1 MSDRAADLIS
11 RAHEAHVVVAGGG
24 VAGLVAALECAK
36 VGIRVTV
43 IEASDRLGGSIRTD
57 EIDGLAV
64 DLVADGFALGAP
76 ALDTLIDEL
85 GLRDAVEPAAGDAIA
100 VAVGSPDALR
110 VARVP
115 VGLAGIPANPWSDD
129 ARRIIGWRGA
139 WRAYLDRLRPP
150 LTIGREQSLG
160 ALVRTR
166 MGVRVRDRLV
176 APLAFGRF
184 GVAVDDVDAD
194 LAVPGLSTALTRAGS
209 LAGAISQLLPDG
221 PAPSRA
227 TLRGGMGRLVDA
239 LAGRL
244 ADLEVEIRTGARVA
258 GLHRD
263 DVGWTVRIEN
273 AAPDAAASTPDADSV
288 AQASDPDA
296 IGAPD
301 PEATPTGVPDADS
314 RATPASAPDATVA
327 PDPDAT
333 PTGQVIADVVIIATD
348 GDAAAS
354 LLASAGISVA
364 APASRQRDVVTLVVD
379 APAATAT
386 ATATATAVAP
396 TSSAPSNASPATTSA
411 APATVY
417 AAPAIASAA
426 SGIRAAAVEDA
437 TASWPHLAAAAGPRR
452 ILRVQL
458 EAPADPSRP
467 GPFPPSAPASDGAQ
481 RAHSATTGALANTTS
496 PSPTSTRPTPPELV
510 AQARRAAS
518 ALLGAEVG
526 EPRAAAHR
534 RVMLAPPASVI
545 GHAERTAAARAAIAG
560 RGGLV
565 AVGAWLAGGGI
576 APIVADTVDE
586 VEKVRAR
593 ILFGRE

>member
-1 MSDRAADLIS
+1 MSDRASDLIS

-43 IEASDRLGGSIRTD
+43 IEASDRLGGSIRTE

-110 VARVP
+110 VARLP

-184 GVAVDDVDAD
+184 GVDVDDVDAD
-194 LAVPGLSTALTRAGS
+194 LAVPGLSAALTRAGS

-273 AAPDAAASTPDADSV
+273 AAPDAAASAPDADSV

-296 IGAPD
+296 
-301 PEATPTGVPDADS
+301 TG
-314 RATPASAPDATVA
+314 A

-354 LLASAGISVA
+354 LLSSAGISVA
-364 APASRQRDVVTLVVD
+364 APASRQRDVVTLIVD
-379 APAATAT
+379 APV

-396 TSSAPSNASPATTSA
+396 TSSAPSNASPATASV

-417 AAPAIASAA
+417 ATPAIASAA
-426 SGIRAAAVEDA
+426 SGIRAAAVDDA

-458 EAPADPSRP
+458 EAPTDPSRP
-467 GPFPPSAPASDGAQ
+467 GPFPPSAPAADGAQ

-496 PSPTSTRPTPPELV
+496 PSPSPARPELV

-534 RVMLAPPASVI
+534 RVVLAPPASVI

-560 RGGLV
+560 REGLV

-576 APIVADTVDE
+576 APIVADTLDE

>member
-1 MSDRAADLIS
+1 MSDRASDLIS

-43 IEASDRLGGSIRTD
+43 IEASDRLGGSIRT
-57 EIDGLAV
+57 EEVDGLAV

-110 VARVP
+110 VARLP

-184 GVAVDDVDAD
+184 GVDVDDVDAD

-263 DVGWTVRIEN
+263 DGGWTVRIEN
-273 AAPDAAASTPDADSV
+273 AAPDAAASAPDADSV

-296 IGAPD
+296 
-301 PEATPTGVPDADS
+301 TG
-314 RATPASAPDATVA
+314 A

-364 APASRQRDVVTLVVD
+364 APASRQRDVVTLIVD
-379 APAATAT
+379 APV

-396 TSSAPSNASPATTSA
+396 TSSAPSNASPATTSV

-426 SGIRAAAVEDA
+426 SGIRAAAVDDA
-437 TASWPHLAAAAGPRR
+437 TASWPHLAAAAEPRR

-458 EAPADPSRP
+458 EAPTDPPRP
-467 GPFPPSAPASDGAQ
+467 GPFPPSAPAADGAQ

-496 PSPTSTRPTPPELV
+496 PSPSPARPELV

-534 RVMLAPPASVI
+534 RVVLAPPASVI

-560 RGGLV
+560 REGLV

-576 APIVADTVDE
+576 APIVADTLDE

>member
-1 MSDRAADLIS
+1 MSDRASDLIS

-43 IEASDRLGGSIRTD
+43 IEASDRLGGSIRT
-57 EIDGLAV
+57 EEVDGLAV

-110 VARVP
+110 VARLP

-184 GVAVDDVDAD
+184 GVDVDDVDAD

-263 DVGWTVRIEN
+263 DGGWTVRIEN
-273 AAPDAAASTPDADSV
+273 AAPDAAASAPDADSV

-296 IGAPD
+296 
-301 PEATPTGVPDADS
+301 TG
-314 RATPASAPDATVA
+314 A

-364 APASRQRDVVTLVVD
+364 APASRQRDVVTLIVD
-379 APAATAT
+379 APV

-396 TSSAPSNASPATTSA
+396 TSSAPSNASPATTSV

-426 SGIRAAAVEDA
+426 SGIRAAAVDDA

-458 EAPADPSRP
+458 EAPTDPPRP
-467 GPFPPSAPASDGAQ
+467 GPFPPSAPAADGAQ

-496 PSPTSTRPTPPELV
+496 PSPSPARPELV

-534 RVMLAPPASVI
+534 RVVLAPPASVI

-560 RGGLV
+560 REGLV

-576 APIVADTVDE
+576 APIVADTLDE

>member
-1 MSDRAADLIS
+1 MSDRASDLIS

-43 IEASDRLGGSIRTD
+43 IEASDRLGGSIRTE

-110 VARVP
+110 VARLP

-184 GVAVDDVDAD
+184 GVDVDDVDAD

-263 DVGWTVRIEN
+263 DGGWTVRIEN
-273 AAPDAAASTPDADSV
+273 AAPDAAASAPDADSV

-296 IGAPD
+296 
-301 PEATPTGVPDADS
+301 TG
-314 RATPASAPDATVA
+314 A

-364 APASRQRDVVTLVVD
+364 APASRQRDVVTLIVD
-379 APAATAT
+379 APV

-396 TSSAPSNASPATTSA
+396 TSSAPSNASPATASV

-417 AAPAIASAA
+417 ATPAIASAA
-426 SGIRAAAVEDA
+426 SGIRAAAVDDA

-458 EAPADPSRP
+458 EAPTDPPRP
-467 GPFPPSAPASDGAQ
+467 GPFPPSAPAADGAQ

-496 PSPTSTRPTPPELV
+496 PSPSPARPELV

-518 ALLGAEVG
+518 ALLGTEVG

-534 RVMLAPPASVI
+534 RVVLAPPASVI

-560 RGGLV
+560 REGLV

-576 APIVADTVDE
+576 APIVADTLDE

>member
-1 MSDRAADLIS
+1 MSDRASDLIS

-43 IEASDRLGGSIRTD
+43 IEASDRLGGSIRT
-57 EIDGLAV
+57 EEVDGLAV

-110 VARVP
+110 VARLP

-184 GVAVDDVDAD
+184 GVDVDDVDAD

-263 DVGWTVRIEN
+263 DGGWTVRIEN
-273 AAPDAAASTPDADSV
+273 AAPDAAASAPDADSV

-296 IGAPD
+296 
-301 PEATPTGVPDADS
+301 TG
-314 RATPASAPDATVA
+314 A

-364 APASRQRDVVTLVVD
+364 APASRQRDVVTLIVD
-379 APAATAT
+379 APV

-396 TSSAPSNASPATTSA
+396 TSSAPSNASPATTSV

-426 SGIRAAAVEDA
+426 SGIRAAAVDDA

-458 EAPADPSRP
+458 EAPTDPPRP
-467 GPFPPSAPASDGAQ
+467 GPFPAECARCG
-481 RAHSATTGALANTTS
+481 RCTTGALGDNGR
-496 PSPTSTRPTPPELV
+496 TREHHQPQPQPQPRATR
-510 AQARRAAS
+510 ARGAGAARR
-518 ALLGAEVG
+518 V
-526 EPRAAAHR
+526 RAAR
-534 RVMLAPPASVI
+534 C
-545 GHAERTAAARAAIAG
+545 
-560 RGGLV
+560 RGG
-565 AVGAWLAGGGI
+565 GAAGGGASAGGAR
-576 APIVADTVDE
+576 APGIRHRPRRADGSGARRDRRTRGPRGRRRVARRRRNRPHRRRHRRRGREGARAHSVRPRVAD
-586 VEKVRAR
+586 RR
-593 ILFGRE
+593 RRG

>member
-1 MSDRAADLIS
+1 MSDRASDLIS

-43 IEASDRLGGSIRTD
+43 IEASDRLGGSIRTE

-110 VARVP
+110 VARLP

-184 GVAVDDVDAD
+184 GVDVDDVDAD

-273 AAPDAAASTPDADSV
+273 AAPDAAASAPDADSV

-296 IGAPD
+296 
-301 PEATPTGVPDADS
+301 TG
-314 RATPASAPDATVA
+314 A

-333 PTGQVIADVVIIATD
+333 PSGQVIADVVIIATD

-354 LLASAGISVA
+354 LLSSAGISVA
-364 APASRQRDVVTLVVD
+364 APASRQRDVVTLIVD
-379 APAATAT
+379 APV

-396 TSSAPSNASPATTSA
+396 TSSAPSNASPATASV

-417 AAPAIASAA
+417 ATPAIASAA
-426 SGIRAAAVEDA
+426 SGIRAAAVDDA

-458 EAPADPSRP
+458 EAPTDPSRP
-467 GPFPPSAPASDGAQ
+467 GPFPPSAPAADGAQ

-496 PSPTSTRPTPPELV
+496 PSPSPARPELV

-518 ALLGAEVG
+518 ALLGTEVG

-534 RVMLAPPASVI
+534 RVVLAPPASVI

-560 RGGLV
+560 REGLV

>member
-1 MSDRAADLIS
+1 MSDRASDLIS

-43 IEASDRLGGSIRTD
+43 IEASDRLGGSIRTE

-110 VARVP
+110 VARLP

-184 GVAVDDVDAD
+184 GVDVDDVDAD

-273 AAPDAAASTPDADSV
+273 AAPDAAASAPDADSV

-296 IGAPD
+296 
-301 PEATPTGVPDADS
+301 TG
-314 RATPASAPDATVA
+314 A

-364 APASRQRDVVTLVVD
+364 APASRQRDVVTLIVD
-379 APAATAT
+379 APV

-396 TSSAPSNASPATTSA
+396 TSSAPSNASPATTSV

-426 SGIRAAAVEDA
+426 SGIRAAAVDDA

-458 EAPADPSRP
+458 EAPTDPPRP
-467 GPFPPSAPASDGAQ
+467 GPFPPSAPAADGAQ

-496 PSPTSTRPTPPELV
+496 PSPSPARPELV

-518 ALLGAEVG
+518 ALLGTEVG

-534 RVMLAPPASVI
+534 RVVLAPPASVI

-560 RGGLV
+560 REGLV

>member
-1 MSDRAADLIS
+1 MSDRASDLIS

-43 IEASDRLGGSIRTD
+43 IEASDRLGGSIRTE

-110 VARVP
+110 VARLP

-184 GVAVDDVDAD
+184 GVDVDDVDAD
-194 LAVPGLSTALTRAGS
+194 LAVPGLSPALTRAGS

-273 AAPDAAASTPDADSV
+273 AAPDAAASAPDADSV

-296 IGAPD
+296 TGAPD
-301 PEATPTGVPDADS
+301 AAASAADADS
-314 RATPASAPDATVA
+314 RATPASAPGALSARDS
-327 PDPDAT
+327 DAT
-333 PTGQVIADVVIIATD
+333 PTGQIIADVVIIATD

-379 APAATAT
+379 APAAIA
-386 ATATATAVAP
+386 AAAATATAVAP

-458 EAPADPSRP
+458 EAPTDPSRP
-467 GPFPPSAPASDGAQ
+467 GPFPPSAPTSDGAQ

-496 PSPTSTRPTPPELV
+496 PSPSPSTSPPELV

-534 RVMLAPPASVI
+534 RVVLAPPASVI

-560 RGGLV
+560 REGLV

>member
-43 IEASDRLGGSIRTD
+43 IEASDRLGGSIRTE

-110 VARVP
+110 VARLP

-184 GVAVDDVDAD
+184 GVDVDDVDAD

-273 AAPDAAASTPDADSV
+273 AAPDAAASAPDADSV

-296 IGAPD
+296 
-301 PEATPTGVPDADS
+301 TG
-314 RATPASAPDATVA
+314 A

-333 PTGQVIADVVIIATD
+333 PTGQIIADVVIIATD

-379 APAATAT
+379 APVATAT

-437 TASWPHLAAAAGPRR
+437 TASWPHLAATAGPRR

-458 EAPADPSRP
+458 EAPTDPSRP
-467 GPFPPSAPASDGAQ
+467 GPFPPSAPTSDGAQ

-496 PSPTSTRPTPPELV
+496 PSPSPSPSTSPPELV

-534 RVMLAPPASVI
+534 RVVLAPPASVI

-560 RGGLV
+560 REGLV

>member
-43 IEASDRLGGSIRTD
+43 IEASDRLGGSIRTE

-110 VARVP
+110 VARLP

-184 GVAVDDVDAD
+184 GVDVDGVDAD

-263 DVGWTVRIEN
+263 DGGWTVRIEN
-273 AAPDAAASTPDADSV
+273 AAPDAAASAPDADSV

-296 IGAPD
+296 
-301 PEATPTGVPDADS
+301 TG
-314 RATPASAPDATVA
+314 A

-364 APASRQRDVVTLVVD
+364 APASRQRDVVTLIVD
-379 APAATAT
+379 TPV

-396 TSSAPSNASPATTSA
+396 TSSAPSNASPATTSV

-417 AAPAIASAA
+417 ATPAIASAA
-426 SGIRAAAVEDA
+426 SGIRAAAVDDA
-437 TASWPHLAAAAGPRR
+437 TATWPHLAAAAGPRR

-458 EAPADPSRP
+458 EAPTDPPRP
-467 GPFPPSAPASDGAQ
+467 GPFPPSAPAADGAQ

-496 PSPTSTRPTPPELV
+496 PSPSPARPELV

-534 RVMLAPPASVI
+534 RVVLAPPASVI

-560 RGGLV
+560 REGLV

-576 APIVADTVDE
+576 APIVADTLDE

>member
-1 MSDRAADLIS
+1 MSDRASDLIS

-43 IEASDRLGGSIRTD
+43 IEASDRLGGSIRTE

-110 VARVP
+110 VARLP

-184 GVAVDDVDAD
+184 GVDVDDVDAD

-273 AAPDAAASTPDADSV
+273 AAPDAAASAPDADSV

-296 IGAPD
+296 
-301 PEATPTGVPDADS
+301 TG
-314 RATPASAPDATVA
+314 A

-354 LLASAGISVA
+354 LLASAGISFA
-364 APASRQRDVVTLVVD
+364 APASPQRDVVTLIVD
-379 APAATAT
+379 APV

-396 TSSAPSNASPATTSA
+396 TSSAPSNASPATASV

-417 AAPAIASAA
+417 ATPAIASAA
-426 SGIRAAAVEDA
+426 SGIRAAAVDDA

-458 EAPADPSRP
+458 EAPTDPSRP
-467 GPFPPSAPASDGAQ
+467 GPFPPSAPAADGAQ
-481 RAHSATTGALANTTS
+481 RAHSATTGALANTPS
-496 PSPTSTRPTPPELV
+496 PSISPTPPELV

-534 RVMLAPPASVI
+534 RVVLAPPASVI

-560 RGGLV
+560 REGLV

>member
-1 MSDRAADLIS
+1 MSDRASDLIS

-43 IEASDRLGGSIRTD
+43 IEASDRLGGSIRT
-57 EIDGLAV
+57 EEVDGLAV

-110 VARVP
+110 VARLP

-184 GVAVDDVDAD
+184 GVDVDDVDAD

-263 DVGWTVRIEN
+263 DGGWTVRIEN
-273 AAPDAAASTPDADSV
+273 AAPDAAASAPDADSV

-296 IGAPD
+296 
-301 PEATPTGVPDADS
+301 TG
-314 RATPASAPDATVA
+314 A

-364 APASRQRDVVTLVVD
+364 APASRQRDVVTLIVD
-379 APAATAT
+379 APV

-396 TSSAPSNASPATTSA
+396 TSSAPSNASPATTSV

-426 SGIRAAAVEDA
+426 SGIRAAAVDDA

-458 EAPADPSRP
+458 EAPTDPPRP
-467 GPFPPSAPASDGAQ
+467 GPFPPSAPAADGAQ

-496 PSPTSTRPTPPELV
+496 PSPSPSPARPELV

-534 RVMLAPPASVI
+534 RVVLAPPASVI

-560 RGGLV
+560 REGLV

>member
-43 IEASDRLGGSIRTD
+43 IEASDRLGGSIRTE

-110 VARVP
+110 VARLP

-417 AAPAIASAA
+417 
-426 SGIRAAAVEDA
+426 
-437 TASWPHLAAAAGPRR
+437 
-452 ILRVQL
+452 
-458 EAPADPSRP
+458 
-467 GPFPPSAPASDGAQ
+467 
-481 RAHSATTGALANTTS
+481 
-496 PSPTSTRPTPPELV
+496 
-510 AQARRAAS
+510 
-518 ALLGAEVG
+518 
-526 EPRAAAHR
+526 
-534 RVMLAPPASVI
+534 
-545 GHAERTAAARAAIAG
+545 
-560 RGGLV
+560 
-565 AVGAWLAGGGI
+565 
-576 APIVADTVDE
+576 
-586 VEKVRAR
+586 
-593 ILFGRE
+593 

>member
-1 MSDRAADLIS
+1 MSDRASDLIS

-43 IEASDRLGGSIRTD
+43 IEASDRLGGSIRTE

-110 VARVP
+110 VARLP

-184 GVAVDDVDAD
+184 GVDVDDVDAD

-273 AAPDAAASTPDADSV
+273 AAPDAAASAPDADSV

-296 IGAPD
+296 
-301 PEATPTGVPDADS
+301 TG
-314 RATPASAPDATVA
+314 A

-333 PTGQVIADVVIIATD
+333 PSGQVIADVVIIATD

-364 APASRQRDVVTLVVD
+364 APASPQRDVVTLIVD
-379 APAATAT
+379 APV

-396 TSSAPSNASPATTSA
+396 TSSAPSNASPATASV

-417 AAPAIASAA
+417 ATPAIASAA
-426 SGIRAAAVEDA
+426 SGIRAAAVDDA

-458 EAPADPSRP
+458 EAPTDPSRP
-467 GPFPPSAPASDGAQ
+467 GPFPPSAPAADGAQ

-496 PSPTSTRPTPPELV
+496 PSPSPARPELV

-518 ALLGAEVG
+518 ALLGTEVG

-534 RVMLAPPASVI
+534 RVVLAPPASVI

-560 RGGLV
+560 REGLV

-576 APIVADTVDE
+576 APIVADTLDE

>member
-1 MSDRAADLIS
+1 MSDRASDLIS

-43 IEASDRLGGSIRTD
+43 IEASDRLGGSIRT
-57 EIDGLAV
+57 EEVDGLAV

-110 VARVP
+110 VARLP

-184 GVAVDDVDAD
+184 GVDVDDVDAD

-263 DVGWTVRIEN
+263 DGGWTVRIEN
-273 AAPDAAASTPDADSV
+273 AAPDAAASAPDADSV

-296 IGAPD
+296 
-301 PEATPTGVPDADS
+301 TG
-314 RATPASAPDATVA
+314 A

-364 APASRQRDVVTLVVD
+364 APASRQRDVVTLIVD
-379 APAATAT
+379 APV

-396 TSSAPSNASPATTSA
+396 TSSAPSNASPATTSV

-426 SGIRAAAVEDA
+426 SGIRAAAVDDA

-458 EAPADPSRP
+458 EAPTDPPRP
-467 GPFPPSAPASDGAQ
+467 GPFPPSAPAADGAQ

-496 PSPTSTRPTPPELV
+496 PSPSPARPELV

-518 ALLGAEVG
+518 ALLGTEVG

-534 RVMLAPPASVI
+534 RVVLAPPASVI

-560 RGGLV
+560 REGLV

>member
-43 IEASDRLGGSIRTD
+43 IEASDRLGGSIRTE

-110 VARVP
+110 VARLP

-184 GVAVDDVDAD
+184 GVDVDDVDAD

-263 DVGWTVRIEN
+263 DAGWTVRIEN
-273 AAPDAAASTPDADSV
+273 AAPDAAASAPDADSV

-296 IGAPD
+296 TGAPD
-301 PEATPTGVPDADS
+301 AAASAPDADS
-314 RATPASAPDATVA
+314 RATPASAPGALSARDS
-327 PDPDAT
+327 DAT
-333 PTGQVIADVVIIATD
+333 PTGQIIADVVIIATD

-379 APAATAT
+379 APVATAT

-458 EAPADPSRP
+458 EAPTDPSRP
-467 GPFPPSAPASDGAQ
+467 GPFPPSARAADGAQ

-496 PSPTSTRPTPPELV
+496 PSPSPSTSPPELV

-534 RVMLAPPASVI
+534 RVVLAPPASVI

-560 RGGLV
+560 REGLV

>member
-1 MSDRAADLIS
+1 VGEDEGVSDRASDLIS

-43 IEASDRLGGSIRTD
+43 IEASDRLGGSIRTE

-110 VARVP
+110 VARLP

-184 GVAVDDVDAD
+184 GVDVDDADAD

-227 TLRGGMGRLVDA
+227 TLRGGMGRLVHA

-263 DVGWTVRIEN
+263 DAGWTVRIEN
-273 AAPDAAASTPDADSV
+273 AAPDAAASAPDADSV
-288 AQASDPDA
+288 ARASDPDA
-296 IGAPD
+296 
-301 PEATPTGVPDADS
+301 TG
-314 RATPASAPDATVA
+314 A

-386 ATATATAVAP
+386 ATAP
-396 TSSAPSNASPATTSA
+396 TSA

-417 AAPAIASAA
+417 AAPAIAAAA
-426 SGIRAAAVEDA
+426 SGIRAAAVDDA

-458 EAPADPSRP
+458 EAPTDPSRP
-467 GPFPPSAPASDGAQ
+467 GPFPPSAPAADGAE
-481 RAHSATTGALANTTS
+481 RAHSATTGALANTTRPAPS
-496 PSPTSTRPTPPELV
+496 PSPTPPELV
-510 AQARRAAS
+510 AQARRVAS

-534 RVMLAPPASVI
+534 RVVLAPPASVI
-545 GHAERTAAARAAIAG
+545 AHAERTAAARAAIG
-560 RGGLV
+560 EHEGLA
-565 AVGAWLAGGGI
+565 AVGAWLSGAGI
-576 APIVADTVDE
+576 APVVADTVDE
-586 VEKVRAR
+586 VEKIRAR
-593 ILFGRE
+593 ILFGR

>member
-1 MSDRAADLIS
+1 MSDRTSDLIS

-43 IEASDRLGGSIRTD
+43 IEASDRLGGSIRTE

-110 VARVP
+110 VARLP

-184 GVAVDDVDAD
+184 GVDVDDVDAD

-273 AAPDAAASTPDADSV
+273 AAPDAAASAPDADSV

-296 IGAPD
+296 
-301 PEATPTGVPDADS
+301 TG
-314 RATPASAPDATVA
+314 A

-379 APAATAT
+379 APAATAA

-396 TSSAPSNASPATTSA
+396 TSSAPSNASPATTSV

-458 EAPADPSRP
+458 EAPTDPSRP
-467 GPFPPSAPASDGAQ
+467 GPFPPSAPAADGAQ

-496 PSPTSTRPTPPELV
+496 PSPSPARPELV

-534 RVMLAPPASVI
+534 RVVLAPPASVI

-560 RGGLV
+560 REGLV

>member
-1 MSDRAADLIS
+1 MSDRASDLIS

-24 VAGLVAALECAK
+24 IAGLVAALECAK

-43 IEASDRLGGSIRTD
+43 LEASDRVGGSIRT
-57 EIDGLAV
+57 EVLDGLAV
-64 DLVADGFALGAP
+64 DLVADGFAPGAP
-76 ALDTLIDEL
+76 ALDALIDEL

-110 VARVP
+110 VARLP

-184 GVAVDDVDAD
+184 GVDVDDADAD

-263 DVGWTVRIEN
+263 DAGWTVRIEN
-273 AAPDAAASTPDADSV
+273 AAPDAAASAPDADSV

-296 IGAPD
+296 
-301 PEATPTGVPDADS
+301 TG
-314 RATPASAPDATVA
+314 A

-364 APASRQRDVVTLVVD
+364 APASRQRDVVTLIVD
-379 APAATAT
+379 APV

-396 TSSAPSNASPATTSA
+396 TSSAPSNASPATTSV

-426 SGIRAAAVEDA
+426 SGIRAAAVDDA

-458 EAPADPSRP
+458 EAPTDPPRP
-467 GPFPPSAPASDGAQ
+467 GPFPPSAPAADGAQ

-496 PSPTSTRPTPPELV
+496 PSPSPARPELV

-534 RVMLAPPASVI
+534 RVVLAPPASVI

-560 RGGLV
+560 REGLV

-576 APIVADTVDE
+576 APIVADTLDE

>member
-1 MSDRAADLIS
+1 MSDRASDLIS

-43 IEASDRLGGSIRTD
+43 IEASDRLGGSIRT
-57 EIDGLAV
+57 EEVDGLAV

-110 VARVP
+110 VARLP

-184 GVAVDDVDAD
+184 GVDVDDVDAD

-263 DVGWTVRIEN
+263 DGGWTVRIEN
-273 AAPDAAASTPDADSV
+273 AAPDAAASAPDADSV

-296 IGAPD
+296 
-301 PEATPTGVPDADS
+301 TG
-314 RATPASAPDATVA
+314 A

-364 APASRQRDVVTLVVD
+364 APASRQRDVVTLIVD
-379 APAATAT
+379 APV

-396 TSSAPSNASPATTSA
+396 TSSAPSNASPATTSV

-426 SGIRAAAVEDA
+426 SGIRAAAVDDA

-458 EAPADPSRP
+458 EAPTDPPRP
-467 GPFPPSAPASDGAQ
+467 GPFPPSAPAADGAQ

-496 PSPTSTRPTPPELV
+496 PSPSPARPELV

-534 RVMLAPPASVI
+534 RVVLAPPASVI

-560 RGGLV
+560 REGLV

>member
-1 MSDRAADLIS
+1 MSDHAADLIS

-43 IEASDRLGGSIRTD
+43 IEASDRLGGSIRTE

-110 VARVP
+110 VARLP

-184 GVAVDDVDAD
+184 GVDVDDADAD

-227 TLRGGMGRLVDA
+227 TLRGGMGRLVHA

-263 DVGWTVRIEN
+263 DAGWTVRIEN
-273 AAPDAAASTPDADSV
+273 AAPDAAASAPDADSV
-288 AQASDPDA
+288 ARASDPDA
-296 IGAPD
+296 
-301 PEATPTGVPDADS
+301 TG
-314 RATPASAPDATVA
+314 A

-386 ATATATAVAP
+386 ATAP
-396 TSSAPSNASPATTSA
+396 TSA

-417 AAPAIASAA
+417 AAPAIAAAA
-426 SGIRAAAVEDA
+426 SGIRAAAVDDA

-458 EAPADPSRP
+458 EAPTDPSRP
-467 GPFPPSAPASDGAQ
+467 GPFPPSAPAADGAE

-496 PSPTSTRPTPPELV
+496 PAPSPSPTPPELV

-534 RVMLAPPASVI
+534 RAVLAPPASVI
-545 GHAERTAAARAAIAG
+545 GHAERTAAARAAIG
-560 RGGLV
+560 EHEGLA
-565 AVGAWLAGGGI
+565 AVGAWLSGGGI
-576 APIVADTVDE
+576 APVVADTVDE

-593 ILFGRE
+593 ILFGR

>member
-1 MSDRAADLIS
+1 MSDRASDLIS

-43 IEASDRLGGSIRTD
+43 IEASDRLGGSIRTE

-110 VARVP
+110 VARLP

-184 GVAVDDVDAD
+184 GVDVDDVDAD

-273 AAPDAAASTPDADSV
+273 AAPDAAASAPDADSV

-296 IGAPD
+296 
-301 PEATPTGVPDADS
+301 TG
-314 RATPASAPDATVA
+314 A

-354 LLASAGISVA
+354 LLASAGISFA
-364 APASRQRDVVTLVVD
+364 APASPQRDVVTLIVD
-379 APAATAT
+379 APV

-396 TSSAPSNASPATTSA
+396 TSSAPSNASPATASV

-426 SGIRAAAVEDA
+426 SGIRAAAVDDA

-458 EAPADPSRP
+458 EAPTDPPRP
-467 GPFPPSAPASDGAQ
+467 GPFPPSAPAADGAQ

-496 PSPTSTRPTPPELV
+496 PSPSPARPELV

-534 RVMLAPPASVI
+534 RVVLAPPASVI

-560 RGGLV
+560 REGLV

-576 APIVADTVDE
+576 APIVADTLDE

>member
-1 MSDRAADLIS
+1 MSDRASDLIS

-24 VAGLVAALECAK
+24 IAGLVAALECAK

-43 IEASDRLGGSIRTD
+43 LEASDRVGGSIRT
-57 EIDGLAV
+57 EVLDGLAV
-64 DLVADGFALGAP
+64 DLVADGFAPGAP
-76 ALDTLIDEL
+76 ALDALIDEL

-110 VARVP
+110 VARLP

-184 GVAVDDVDAD
+184 GVDVDDVDAD

-273 AAPDAAASTPDADSV
+273 AAPDAAASAPDADSV

-296 IGAPD
+296 
-301 PEATPTGVPDADS
+301 TG
-314 RATPASAPDATVA
+314 A

-333 PTGQVIADVVIIATD
+333 PSGQVIADVVIIATD

-364 APASRQRDVVTLVVD
+364 APASPQRDVVTLIVD
-379 APAATAT
+379 APV

-396 TSSAPSNASPATTSA
+396 TSSAPSNASPATASV

-417 AAPAIASAA
+417 ATPAIASAA
-426 SGIRAAAVEDA
+426 SGIRAAAVDDA

-458 EAPADPSRP
+458 EAPTDPSRP
-467 GPFPPSAPASDGAQ
+467 GPFPPSAPAADGAQ

-496 PSPTSTRPTPPELV
+496 PSPSPARPELV

-534 RVMLAPPASVI
+534 RVVLAPPASVI

-560 RGGLV
+560 REGLV

>member
-1 MSDRAADLIS
+1 MSDRASDLIS

-43 IEASDRLGGSIRTD
+43 IEASDRLGGSIRTE

-110 VARVP
+110 VARLP

-184 GVAVDDVDAD
+184 GVDVDDVDAD

-263 DVGWTVRIEN
+263 DGGWTVRIEN
-273 AAPDAAASTPDADSV
+273 AAPDAAASAPDADSV

-296 IGAPD
+296 
-301 PEATPTGVPDADS
+301 TG
-314 RATPASAPDATVA
+314 A

-364 APASRQRDVVTLVVD
+364 APASRQRDVVTLIVD
-379 APAATAT
+379 APV

-396 TSSAPSNASPATTSA
+396 TSSAPSNASPATTSV

-426 SGIRAAAVEDA
+426 SGIRAAAVDDA

-458 EAPADPSRP
+458 EAPTDPPRP
-467 GPFPPSAPASDGAQ
+467 GPFPPSAPAADGAQ

-496 PSPTSTRPTPPELV
+496 PSPSPARPELV

-534 RVMLAPPASVI
+534 RVVLAPPASVI

-560 RGGLV
+560 REGLV

-576 APIVADTVDE
+576 APIVADTLDE

>member
-1 MSDRAADLIS
+1 MSDRASDLIS

-43 IEASDRLGGSIRTD
+43 IEASDRLGGSIRTE

-110 VARVP
+110 VARLP

-184 GVAVDDVDAD
+184 GVDVDDVDAD

-273 AAPDAAASTPDADSV
+273 AAPDAAASAPDADSV

-296 IGAPD
+296 
-301 PEATPTGVPDADS
+301 TG
-314 RATPASAPDATVA
+314 A

-354 LLASAGISVA
+354 LLSSAGISVA
-364 APASRQRDVVTLVVD
+364 APASRQRDVVTLIVD
-379 APAATAT
+379 APV

-396 TSSAPSNASPATTSA
+396 TSSAPSNASPATASV

-417 AAPAIASAA
+417 ATPAIASAA
-426 SGIRAAAVEDA
+426 SGIRAAAVDDA

-458 EAPADPSRP
+458 EAPTDPSRP
-467 GPFPPSAPASDGAQ
+467 GPFPPSAPAADGAQ

-496 PSPTSTRPTPPELV
+496 PSPSPARPELV

-518 ALLGAEVG
+518 ALLGTEVG

-534 RVMLAPPASVI
+534 RVVLAPPASVI

-560 RGGLV
+560 REGLV

>member
-1 MSDRAADLIS
+1 MSDRASDLIS

-43 IEASDRLGGSIRTD
+43 IEASDRLGGSIRTE

-110 VARVP
+110 VARLP

-184 GVAVDDVDAD
+184 GVDVDDVDAD

-263 DVGWTVRIEN
+263 DGGWTVRIEN
-273 AAPDAAASTPDADSV
+273 AAPDAAASAPDADSV

-296 IGAPD
+296 
-301 PEATPTGVPDADS
+301 TG
-314 RATPASAPDATVA
+314 A

-379 APAATAT
+379 APV

-396 TSSAPSNASPATTSA
+396 TSSAPSNASPATTSV

-467 GPFPPSAPASDGAQ
+467 GPFPPSAPAADGAE

-496 PSPTSTRPTPPELV
+496 PSPSTTPPELV

-526 EPRAAAHR
+526 EPRAASHR

-565 AVGAWLAGGGI
+565 AVGAWVAGGGI

>member
-1 MSDRAADLIS
+1 MSDRASDLIS

-43 IEASDRLGGSIRTD
+43 IEASDRLGGSIRTE

-110 VARVP
+110 VARLP

-184 GVAVDDVDAD
+184 GVDVDDVDAD

-273 AAPDAAASTPDADSV
+273 AAPDAAASAPDADSV

-296 IGAPD
+296 
-301 PEATPTGVPDADS
+301 TG
-314 RATPASAPDATVA
+314 A

-364 APASRQRDVVTLVVD
+364 APASRQRDVVTLIVD
-379 APAATAT
+379 APV

-396 TSSAPSNASPATTSA
+396 TSSAPSNASPATASV

-426 SGIRAAAVEDA
+426 SGIRAAAVDDA

-458 EAPADPSRP
+458 EAPTDPSRP
-467 GPFPPSAPASDGAQ
+467 GPFPPSAPAADGAQ

-496 PSPTSTRPTPPELV
+496 PSPSPARPELV

-518 ALLGAEVG
+518 ALLGTEVG

-534 RVMLAPPASVI
+534 RVVLAPPASVI

-560 RGGLV
+560 REGLV

>member
-1 MSDRAADLIS
+1 MSDRTSDLIS

-43 IEASDRLGGSIRTD
+43 IEASDRLGGSIRTE

-64 DLVADGFALGAP
+64 DLVADGFAPGAP

-110 VARVP
+110 VARLP

-184 GVAVDDVDAD
+184 GVDVDDVDAD

-263 DVGWTVRIEN
+263 DAGWTVRIEN
-273 AAPDAAASTPDADSV
+273 AAPDAAASAPDADSV

-296 IGAPD
+296 
-301 PEATPTGVPDADS
+301 TG
-314 RATPASAPDATVA
+314 A

-379 APAATAT
+379 APAATAA

-396 TSSAPSNASPATTSA
+396 TSSAPSNASPATAPASV

-417 AAPAIASAA
+417 ATPATAAAA
-426 SGIRAAAVEDA
+426 SGIRAAAVDDA

-458 EAPADPSRP
+458 EAPTDPSRP
-467 GPFPPSAPASDGAQ
+467 GLFPPSAPAADGAQ
-481 RAHSATTGALANTTS
+481 RAHSATTGALANTPTPNPNPNPTPT
-496 PSPTSTRPTPPELV
+496 PSPAAPELV
-510 AQARRAAS
+510 ARARSAAA
-518 ALLGAEVG
+518 ALLGVEVG

-534 RVMLAPPASVI
+534 RVVLAPPASVI
-545 GHAERTAAARAAIAG
+545 GHAELTAAARAAIAG
-560 RGGLV
+560 REGLV

>member
-43 IEASDRLGGSIRTD
+43 IEASDRLGGSIRTE

-110 VARVP
+110 VARLP

-139 WRAYLDRLRPP
+139 WRAYLDRVRPP

-160 ALVRTR
+160 ALVGTR

-184 GVAVDDVDAD
+184 GVDVDDVDAD

-273 AAPDAAASTPDADSV
+273 AAPDAAASAPDADSV

-314 RATPASAPDATVA
+314 RATPASAPGALSARDS
-327 PDPDAT
+327 DAT
-333 PTGQVIADVVIIATD
+333 PTGQIIADVVIIATD

-379 APAATAT
+379 APVATAT

-458 EAPADPSRP
+458 EAPTDPSRP
-467 GPFPPSAPASDGAQ
+467 GPFPPSAPTSDGAR

-496 PSPTSTRPTPPELV
+496 PSPSTSPPELV

-526 EPRAAAHR
+526 EPRAASHR

-565 AVGAWLAGGGI
+565 AVGAWVAGGGI